1 MVILYHHKPA
11 GFFVLHG
18 WNGVKPYS
26 QNRRALLLRAFSV
39 NADFQGKGIASKA
52 LCVLDAF
59 INVHFPAT
67 TEVILAVNHKNTIA
81 QHVYEKVGYIDYG
94 TRVMGK
100 YGAS

>member
-1 MVILYHHKPA
+1 M
-11 GFFVLHG
+11 LHG